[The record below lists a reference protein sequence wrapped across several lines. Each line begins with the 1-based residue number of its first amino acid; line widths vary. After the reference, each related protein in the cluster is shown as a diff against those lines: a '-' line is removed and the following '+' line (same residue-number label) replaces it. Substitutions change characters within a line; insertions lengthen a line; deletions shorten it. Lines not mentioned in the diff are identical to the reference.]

1 MPSPTWDADA
11 VTGEHLQQS
20 AALCRSTLTPALDA
34 DWSVPAG
41 PLTWTCR
48 ETLDHISDALGFYCG
63 QLATRT
69 ASQRPRFRNGDPRAT
84 IPALFD
90 AIDSGAAMLIAIA
103 SGTSPELRAFHRMG
117 ASDAEGFLAMGC
129 EEILV
134 HTWDIAQ
141 GLGLNVAVPEDLSR
155 AVLHRLFPWA
165 PVDCS
170 PWHAQLWS
178 SDRIELPGK
187 DKIGS
192 WGWHGAPIS
201 EWDGQMRPAI
211 VFPVES

>member
-1 MPSPTWDADA
+1 MPNPTWDGAT
-11 VTGEHLQQS
+11 VTPERLRR
-20 AALCRSTLTPALDA
+20 AAEICRETLASALDA

-69 ASQRPRFRNGDPRAT
+69 PGPRPRFRNGDPGST
-84 IPALFD
+84 IPHLFD
-90 AIDSGAAMLIAIA
+90 AIDSGAAMLGAIA
-103 SGTSPELRAFHRMG
+103 TAIPPETRAFHRMG
-117 ASDAEGFLAMGC
+117 IADPEGFLAMGC

-141 GLGLNVAVPEDLSR
+141 GFGLPMEPPDEVAR

-165 PVDCS
+165 PTGCA
-170 PWHAQLWS
+170 PWDAQLWC
-178 SDRIELPGK
+178 SDRIALPGSA
-187 DKIGS
+187 KIGH
-192 WGWHGAPIS
+192 WGWHAAPLW
-201 EWDGQMRPAI
+201 EWDGRMHSER
-211 VFPVES
+211 VFPTD